1 MAVEKDF
8 ENNNENDLCYLTGER
23 YVCVSFTDRKM
34 INRIKKIY
42 EERAEEFK
50 YLTQNKDGSICAKIP
65 KKWFRI
71 NPGSKPDPNKPKK
84 QLSEEQKEKMRQ
96 TLADYRAKKKK

>member
-8 ENNNENDLCYLTGER
+8 DNNNENDLYYLNGER

-34 INRIKKIY
+34 INRVKKIY
-42 EERAEEFK
+42 EERADEFK
-50 YLTQNKDGSICAKIP
+50 YLIQNKDGSICAKFP
-65 KKWFRI
+65 KKWVRI

-96 TLADYRAKKKK
+96 ALADYRAKKKK